1 MRFKDR
7 VGVITGSGRGL
18 WKAIAE
24 GLASEGASV
33 VISDVDRNAARET
46 AKNIQLKF
54 KAKALSLKT
63 DVRLIGDIQHMINT
77 ALKELGKIDILV
89 NNAGICSRTSIE
101 DVTETD
107 WDNMLSINLRAAFFC
122 SQAVTP
128 LMKTQKSGAILNIA
142 SLAGQVGGVAVGA
155 HYSASKAGVICLTKS
170 FAKALAPFG
179 VRVNAIAPCP
189 IHTAMIE
196 EWPDDVKESFRKQI
210 PLGRFAETED
220 VTEPALFLL
229 SDGAKFITGETLNVN
244 GGILMD

>member
-18 WKAIAE
+18 GKAIAE

>member
-18 WKAIAE
+18 GKAIAE

-196 EWPDDVKESFRKQI
+196 EWPDDVKESFHKQI